1 MSRLSFV
8 IHAAGPSDNTHSH
21 ITDLEIIEIAG
32 TEFLLSGTRYDGVL
46 RQWSIEDGPLTISAD
61 FTYLGGDRPGGIAGM
76 TTIDSA
82 SGPAVL
88 TGGGD
93 HGQLQLVD
101 LNQDGS
107 FGTATLL
114 STLPEAFDGFQNGA
128 TLSFSNGN
136 TFVYGTLANQ
146 NGLAQIEFDANGAI
160 LDQTVLFDPAPQT
173 HQIAAL
179 NTTAIGTQ
187 SFVVTASGAQNG
199 LTTRAVNQDG
209 NVTDTHTISADDGL
223 WINAPTA
230 LEIVTIGG
238 STYAILGA
246 AGTDSLSV
254 IEINPDGSMIVRDHV
269 LDARETRFGGV
280 TSLEVVQIDSH
291 TYIIAGGADD
301 GLSVFM
307 LLEGG
312 LLVHLAAIEDTDDVS
327 LDNISAL
334 VGRAGDTSLDIFV
347 GSSSETGITHVQF
360 DTGPI
365 GITAT
370 GTLAGGTLY
379 GTVGS
384 DVLQGHDG
392 DDVILAGAGDDLL
405 RDGAG
410 SDVMTGGAGAD
421 IFILGRDGDDDTI
434 TDFVLGED
442 RIDLSLWPMLRD
454 ISQLFITIEANGMR
468 IIYGDETLYVQS
480 ADGTPID
487 YRDLATTDVINI
499 SRLPIGPEP
508 GYPGPALPPPIVG
521 DPPDPPPADQVGENS
536 ILTPIMTLVTGNLD
550 LLRED
555 VIAPGLV
562 INGEA
567 AAETLTGSAE
577 IDLILAGNG
586 DDAVFGL
593 AGDDTL
599 FGRNGNDVIDG
610 GDGADTLLGG
620 NGADDLAGGNG
631 QDFVSGGMGADRVSG
646 GGGDDILNGGEGAD
660 TFVFQSGNDQIMD
673 FEQGTDTIV
682 LDASLW
688 TGLTSAG
695 DVLFVYGSFEGDVA
709 TIDFG
714 DGNVLEINGITD
726 QQTLASDIFL
736 F

>member
-8 IHAAGPSDNTHSH
+8 AHAADPSDDTHSH
-21 ITDLEIIEIAG
+21 ITDLEIITLAG
-32 TEFLLSGTRYDGVL
+32 TAYLYSGTRYDGVL
-46 RQWSIEDGPLTISAD
+46 RQWSIDGGPLTISAD
-61 FTYLGGDRPGGIAGM
+61 LDYQGGDRPGGIAGV
-76 TTIDSA
+76 TTIFGA
-82 SGPAVL
+82 SDPIVL
-88 TGGGD
+88 TGGGED
-93 HGQLQLVD
+93 GQLQLVD
-101 LNQDGS
+101 LNSDGS
-107 FGTATLL
+107 FGTTTSVAD
-114 STLPEAFDGFQNGA
+114 LPDAFAGFQNGE
-128 TLSFSNGN
+128 TLSFSDGA
-136 TFVYGTLANQ
+136 TFIYGTLAGQ
-146 NGLAQIEFDANGAI
+146 GGLAQMTLDASGTI
-160 LDQTVLFDPAPQT
+160 LDQTVLFDPTPQT
-173 HQIAAL
+173 NQIAAVA
-179 NTTAIGTQ
+179 TTTVGTQ

-199 LTTRAVNQDG
+199 LTTHAVDQDG
-209 NVTDTHTISADDGL
+209 NVTNANTIDADDGL

-230 LEIVTIGG
+230 MEVVSIGG
-238 STYAILGA
+238 GTYAILGA

-254 IEINPDGSMIVRDHV
+254 IEITADGSMIVRDHI

-291 TYIIAGGADD
+291 TYVIAGGADD

-334 VGRAGDTSLDIFV
+334 AGRVTGTALDIFV

-370 GTLAGGTLY
+370 ATLAGGALR

-392 DDVILAGAGDDLL
+392 EDVILAGAGDDLL

-421 IFILGRDGDDDTI
+421 IFILSRDGEDDTI
-434 TDFVLGED
+434 TDFVIGED

-454 ISQLFITIEANGMR
+454 ISQLFITIEENGMR
-468 IIYGDETLYVQS
+468 ITYGDETLFVQS
-480 ADGTPID
+480 ADGAPID
-487 YRDLATTDVINI
+487 YRDLSTTDVINI

-508 GYPGPALPPPIVG
+508 GYPGPALPPPNIG
-521 DPPDPPPADQVGENS
+521 NPPDPPAADQGGANN
-536 ILTPIMTLVTGNLD
+536 ILTPIMTLIAGNLD
-550 LLRED
+550 LLREEP
-555 VIAPGLV
+555 IAPGLV
-562 INGEA
+562 IDGVDT
-567 AAETLTGSAE
+567 AEILSGSAD
-577 IDLILAGNG
+577 IDLIFAGNG
-586 DDAVFGL
+586 DDTVFGL
-593 AGDDTL
+593 SGDDTL
-599 FGRNGNDVIDG
+599 FGRDGNDTIDG

-620 NGADDLAGGNG
+620 NGADEIVGGNG
-631 QDFVSGGMGADRVSG
+631 QDFLSGGMGADILSG
-646 GGGDDILNGGEGAD
+646 GAGNDILRGDGGAD
-660 TFVFQSGNDQIMD
+660 TFIFQSGADQILD
-673 FEQGTDTIV
+673 FEQGSDSIV
-682 LDASLW
+682 LDPGLW
-688 TGLTSAG
+688 TGLTSAA
-695 DVLFVYGSFEGDVA
+695 DVLFVYGSFEGATA

-714 DGNVLEINGITD
+714 DGNTLQINGVTD